1 MDSDIPNDTPLT
13 GLDATFEVPGQASI
27 AYQSSL
33 AGYPFNDTHPNWRK
47 GSMERRNSPTGLNYI
62 PEANENIPFETSNMR
77 GLQISQ
83 PFQNGGLENTL
94 IFNIPTTNYKNI
106 KFAFAA
112 KDENAAD
119 AIVIDYSTS
128 SGAPVWTSA
137 GITST
142 LPLGDAYQVFTTDLS
157 AITSANDNPDLKIRL
172 RFTGAN
178 MTVDNGDR
186 VTFNN
191 ISVMG
196 TPISLDVPEEDAPK
210 FAVYPNPASDVVHIM
225 HNFSQANYRLFTI
238 D

>member
-1 MDSDIPNDTPLT
+1 
-13 GLDATFEVPGQASI
+13 
-27 AYQSSL
+27 
-33 AGYPFNDTHPNWRK
+33 
-47 GSMERRNSPTGLNYI
+47 
-62 PEANENIPFETSNMR
+62 
-77 GLQISQ
+77 
-83 PFQNGGLENTL
+83 GLENTL

-196 TPISLDVPEEDAPK
+196 TPISLDVPEEEAAK

-238 D
+238 DGKLVKEGALENSQIQVSDLTNGIYMLQVSSGDISQTRKIIKK